1 MSRKVGTAPESQM
14 KKNRNCR
21 ILYGWAGRAV
31 LALALVAGLLAG
43 GCGGSRPAFTQS
55 GQGSYYANKFAG
67 RPTAS
72 GVRYRPGKMTAA
84 HNTLPFG
91 TRIRVTNVRN
101 GRSVKVTV
109 NDRGPHVAGRI
120 VDVSGKAARRLGLV
134 EAGVVPVRLEVIR
147 VAPRPAGR

>member
-1 MSRKVGTAPESQM
+1 MYGAKWSR
-14 KKNRNCR
+14 
-21 ILYGWAGRAV
+21 RA
-31 LALALVAGLLAG
+31 ALAGVLLAAGLLAG
-43 GCGGSRPAFTQS
+43 GCGSSRVGFTQT
-55 GQGSYYANKFAG
+55 GQGSYYADKFNG

-72 GVRYRPGKMTAA
+72 GAIYRPGKMTAA

-120 VDVSGKAARRLGLV
+120 VDVSGKAANQLDLKR
-134 EAGVVPVRLEVIR
+134 AGVVPVRLEVIGA
-147 VAPRPAGR
+147 APRAARR

>member
-1 MSRKVGTAPESQM
+1 M
-14 KKNRNCR
+14 KNYFDLQIMYCS
-21 ILYGWAGRAV
+21 GWARRA
-31 LALALVAGLLAG
+31 ALAGALAAGLLAT
-43 GCGGSRPAFTQS
+43 GCGSSRPGFTQS
-55 GQGSYYANKFAG
+55 GQGSYYANKFRG

-72 GVRYRPGKMTAA
+72 GAPYRPSKMTAA

-120 VDVSGKAARRLGLV
+120 VDVSGKAARRLHLV
-134 EAGVVPVRLEVIR
+134 RAGVVPVRLEVIR
-147 VAPRPAGR
+147 AAPRAAGR

>member
-1 MSRKVGTAPESQM
+1 MYCS
-14 KKNRNCR
+14 
-21 ILYGWAGRAV
+21 GWARRA
-31 LALALVAGLLAG
+31 ALAGALAAGLLAA
-43 GCGGSRPAFTQS
+43 GCGSSRPGFTQS
-55 GQGSYYANKFAG
+55 GQGSYYASKFRG

-72 GVRYRPGKMTAA
+72 GAPYRPSKMTAA

-120 VDVSGKAARRLGLV
+120 VDVSGKAARRLDLV
-134 EAGVVPVRLEVIR
+134 RAGVVPVRLEVIR
-147 VAPRPAGR
+147 AAPRAVGR